1 MRMNANNARALKEK
15 LEQEM
20 NSLPEFNS
28 FGDSN
33 DESKKQSKEEI
44 AELDYFISTKGEAL
58 AKSDSEIGKWL
69 TGYSD
74 IFNCYFLDN

>member
-1 MRMNANNARALKEK
+1 MRMNINNAKALKEK

-20 NSLPEFNS
+20 NNLPDYNS
-28 FGDSN
+28 FGESNKDSV
-33 DESKKQSKEEI
+33 KQSQEDI

-69 TGYSD
+69 TGYSN
-74 IFNCYFLDN
+74 IFDCYFLDN